1 MAEMICYNPAN
12 FLALM
17 FLALVYKK
25 QSTTMLAEHLE
36 LIEAIGLNLFF
47 LFIFGF
53 IGLSIHGVMNENDVP
68 KMGKMVVYT
77 VLFAGCA
84 GFIAKAI
91 IQFIWESQGV
101 G

>member
-1 MAEMICYNPAN
+1 M
-12 FLALM
+12 
-17 FLALVYKK
+17 VYKK
-25 QSTTMLAEHLE
+25 QATTMLAEHLE

-53 IGLSIHGVMNENDVP
+53 IGLSIYDVMNKNDVP
-68 KMGKMVVYT
+68 KMGKVVVYF
-77 VLFAGCA
+77 VLFLGCA
-84 GFIAKAI
+84 GFIAKGI

>member
-1 MAEMICYNPAN
+1 MALV
-12 FLALM
+12 FLAI
-17 FLALVYKK
+17 VNKK

-53 IGLSIHGVMNENDVP
+53 IGLSIHDVMNKNDVP
-68 KMGKMVVYT
+68 KMGKVVVYF
-77 VLFAGCA
+77 VLFLGCF
-84 GFIAKAI
+84 GFIAKGV